1 MWDCGEWELW
11 VTLKASQL
19 ASCTIQY
26 INHTFSTQI
35 LEKLKSILYVLAR
48 VSLTP
53 YYTHHPTAS
62 PHSRK
67 ATRLSVSQSRAAL
80 RHTTQLTAHSSL
92 RSQVSVS
99 QKPPTTNHLPRL
111 SLTHSVTVTVRTL
124 TSPLT
129 HSLSHYLTHLLSL
142 TVTHSSHTSIHPTK
156 YSTTPDEAKVV
167 FTRIRHILHVSKLFL
182 HSLMLTSCIGHTTAG
197 IPAFIIL

>member
-1 MWDCGEWELW
+1 M
-11 VTLKASQL
+11 
-19 ASCTIQY
+19 
-26 INHTFSTQI
+26 
-35 LEKLKSILYVLAR
+35 LAR

-67 ATRLSVSQSRAAL
+67 ASQSVSLAQPSDTPHSSLLA
-80 RHTTQLTAHSSL
+80 AHSSL
-92 RSQVSVS
+92 CSQVSVS

>member
-80 RHTTQLTAHSSL
+80 RHTTQLTA
-92 RSQVSVS
+92 RCSQLTVLTGLS
-99 QKPPTTNHLPRL
+99 QSETTNHQPPPKT
-111 SLTHSVTVTVRTL
+111 LTHSQCHSHRSHTYF
-124 TSPLT
+124 PT
-129 HSLSHYLTHLLSL
+129 HSLTISLSHSL
-142 TVTHSSHTSIHPTK
+142 TVTHC
-156 YSTTPDEAKVV
+156 
-167 FTRIRHILHVSKLFL
+167 
-182 HSLMLTSCIGHTTAG
+182 HSLITHLHPSHKVLHHTR
-197 IPAFIIL
+197 